1 MTEAA
6 TQHGRVL
13 LVTGMSGAGKS
24 SALKVLEDLGWEVID
39 NLPLS
44 MLDALLA
51 QDPGDG
57 SRPPLALG
65 IDSRTRGFDPDRLL
79 GHFEQ
84 LRERRGTA
92 VSICFLDADADI
104 LQRRFTETRRRHPL
118 AADRTVMDGIRHE
131 RNLMAPVLD
140 AASITVDTSDISVV
154 DLREFLQSRFA
165 LETGGGLSVIVTSFS
180 FRRGLPRDADLVF
193 DVRFLRNP
201 YYVPELKELSG
212 LAPDVQAHIRTDPG
226 WEDFRSKLA
235 SLLDFLTPRYGSE
248 GKSYLT
254 IAFGCTGGR
263 HRSVYCTELFAERL
277 RDAGHHVTVRHRDLG
292 R

>member
-1 MTEAA
+1 MID
-6 TQHGRVL
+6 QPRKSRPLL

-51 QDPGDG
+51 QDAEDG
-57 SRPPLALG
+57 SGPPLALG
-65 IDSRTRGFDPDRLL
+65 IDSRTRGFDPQRLL
-79 GHFEQ
+79 EHFQ
-84 LRERRGTA
+84 KLRERRGPG
-92 VSICFLDADADI
+92 VRICFLDADADV

-118 AADRTVMDGIRHE
+118 AIDRTVMDGIRHE
-131 RNLMAPVLD
+131 RNLLAPVLD
-140 AASITVDTSDISVV
+140 AASITADTSEMSVV
-154 DLREFLQSRFA
+154 ELREFLQSRFA
-165 LETGGGLSVIVTSFS
+165 LEGGGGLSVIVTSFS

-201 YYVPELKELSG
+201 YYVAELKEKSG

-226 WEDFRSKLA
+226 WEEFHAKLSA
-235 SLLDFLTPRYGSE
+235 LLDFLAPRYGSE

-263 HRSVYCTELFAERL
+263 HRSVYCTELIAERL
-277 RDAGHHVTVRHRDLG
+277 RNAGHHVTVRHRDLG